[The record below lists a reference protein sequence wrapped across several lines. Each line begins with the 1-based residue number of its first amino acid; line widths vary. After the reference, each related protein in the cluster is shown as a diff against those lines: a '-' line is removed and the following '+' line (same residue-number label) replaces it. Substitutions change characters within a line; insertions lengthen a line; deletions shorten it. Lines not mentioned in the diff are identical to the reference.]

1 MNTTNRFTVC
11 LLVLGSLVGCA
22 TLSPQ
27 AASLNQQVS
36 LGIQRYHERVV
47 MPLIEDWKD
56 GEEERYNLLLPDF
69 IVEVKGEYKKA
80 AAERA
85 STKPEDYTLTPEE
98 DLIFSQI
105 LLAYDR
111 TVRDQIQDGVQ
122 ELTNQSQIAV
132 ATLISLNDDLT
143 EHLSSAASIQEQ
155 AKHVTEQI
163 GSIAGID
170 LHDMIDGLSKDI
182 AEFIDSFPD
191 QLNT

>member
-1 MNTTNRFTVC
+1 
-11 LLVLGSLVGCA
+11 
-22 TLSPQ
+22 
-27 AASLNQQVS
+27 
-36 LGIQRYHERVV
+36 